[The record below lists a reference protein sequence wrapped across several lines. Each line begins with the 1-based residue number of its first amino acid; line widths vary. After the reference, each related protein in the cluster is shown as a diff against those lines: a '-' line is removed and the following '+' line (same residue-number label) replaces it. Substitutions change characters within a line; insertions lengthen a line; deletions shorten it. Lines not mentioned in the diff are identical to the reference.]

1 MVTKI
6 KWFWIKPVHMMMTWV
21 RFFFSSTVQTLF
33 TFEQLWKRQTTACL
47 SSTWLHDYTHT
58 QCPTTHTWD
67 MSTHL
72 MVNGLLYL
80 LPDFTTTLPSLS
92 LKSRETMYSKTFT
105 YLEVNS
111 CVQNKTKTS
120 LVITYQTEQFSILGS
135 FLCVLRI
142 WRRKK
147 NYFEKCLYVRL

>member
-1 MVTKI
+1 M
-6 KWFWIKPVHMMMTWV
+6 KPAHMMMSTI
-21 RFFFSSTVQTLF
+21 FFLQRSRLYLHLNNC
-33 TFEQLWKRQTTACL
+33 EKDKQLL
-47 SSTWLHDYTHT
+47 VSPPHDYTHT

-111 CVQNKTKTS
+111 CKIKPRPD
-120 LVITYQTEQFSILGS
+120 VITELFTIHSHKRDEMFSTVYRAS
-135 FLCVLRI
+135 
-142 WRRKK
+142 
-147 NYFEKCLYVRL
+147 

>member
-1 MVTKI
+1 MVTKNQVI
-6 KWFWIKPVHMMMTWV
+6 LDQAGTYDDEYD
-21 RFFFSSTVQTLF
+21 FSFLWLSRLYLHLNNC
-33 TFEQLWKRQTTACL
+33 EKDKQLL
-47 SSTWLHDYTHT
+47 VSPPHDYTHT

-72 MVNGLLYL
+72 MVNGLLYLL

>member
-1 MVTKI
+1 MVTKNQVI
-6 KWFWIKPVHMMMTWV
+6 LDQAGTYDDDMSTIFL
-21 RFFFSSTVQTLF
+21 FFDCPDYLHLNNC
-33 TFEQLWKRQTTACL
+33 EKDKQLL
-47 SSTWLHDYTHT
+47 VSPPHDYTHT